1 MHDADLD
8 VVPTDTQHRWGL
20 AYRLLSQAFIELD
33 DGDRRFLRLLTPLL
47 PGVPDDYTLTIPHF
61 WALVHLG
68 EPEGRTMAELA
79 TLLIC
84 DKSNVTP
91 IVDKLE
97 QLAWAER
104 VRGKAGD
111 RRYTRVVLTDAGRA
125 VRRRVMR
132 AHDTWVRRR
141 LSVLDSTQLDQ
152 LAKLLRELH
161 AGLQI
166 APEHVI
172 AELTESPA
180 DESRRSATVAP
191 KSL

>member
-8 VVPTDTQHRWGL
+8 VVPTDSQHRWGL

-97 QLAWAER
+97 QLAWAGR
-104 VRGKAGD
+104 IRGKAGD
-111 RRYTRVVLTDAGRA
+111 RRYTRVVLTNAGRA
-125 VRRRVMR
+125 VRGHVMR
-132 AHDTWVRRR
+132 AHDAWVKRR
-141 LSVLDSTQLDQ
+141 LSALDDAQLDQ
-152 LAKLLRELH
+152 LTELLGALQV
-161 AGLQI
+161 GLQL
-166 APEHVI
+166 APEQVI
-172 AELTESPA
+172 AKLTESSA
-180 DESRRSATVAP
+180 DESQQSANVVTT
-191 KSL
+191 SS

>member
-1 MHDADLD
+1 LRDPELD
-8 VVPTDTQHRWGL
+8 VAPADSQHHWGL
-20 AYRLLSQAFIELD
+20 VYQLLSQAFIELD
-33 DGDRRFLRLLTPLL
+33 DGDRRFLRLLTSIL
-47 PGVPDDYTLTIPHF
+47 PGVTDDYTLTIPHF

-68 EPEGRTMAELA
+68 EPGGRTMAELA

-111 RRYTRVVLTDAGRA
+111 RRYTQVVLTELGHR
-125 VRRRVMR
+125 VRQRVTS
-132 AHDTWVRRR
+132 AHDIWVKRR
-141 LSVLDSTQLDQ
+141 LSVMNRAQLDQ
-152 LAKLLRELH
+152 LAELLKVLQS
-161 AGLQI
+161 GLRI
-166 APEHVI
+166 LPEQVI
-172 AELTESPA
+172 AEIAASEPNENL
-180 DESRRSATVAP
+180 RSAIAGE

>member
-1 MHDADLD
+1 
-8 VVPTDTQHRWGL
+8 
-20 AYRLLSQAFIELD
+20 
-33 DGDRRFLRLLTPLL
+33 
-47 PGVPDDYTLTIPHF
+47 
-61 WALVHLG
+61 
-68 EPEGRTMAELA
+68 MAELA

-125 VRRRVMR
+125 VRRHVMR
-132 AHDTWVRRR
+132 AHDAWVKRR
-141 LSVLDSTQLDQ
+141 LSALSYAQLDQ
-152 LAKLLRELH
+152 LSELLRVLH
-161 AGLQI
+161 AGLQL
-166 APEHVI
+166 APEQAI
-172 AELTESPA
+172 AELIESPA